1 MVDSIVDLT
10 DNTYYDTEN
19 DCLLLD
25 DGINVCDEIQE
36 FVKVFSL
43 PKDSIKGQV
52 FLNCWSLLLV
62 LINWMMRQQTLI
74 PTINPCMPCL

>member
-1 MVDSIVDLT
+1 MADYAEGAEEGEDHEDSIVDLT

-36 FVKVFSL
+36 FVKVFSS
-43 PKDSIKGQV
+43 PKESIKGQV
-52 FLNCWSLLLV
+52 FLNCWSLICCSV
-62 LINWMMRQQTLI
+62 GHN
-74 PTINPCMPCL
+74 